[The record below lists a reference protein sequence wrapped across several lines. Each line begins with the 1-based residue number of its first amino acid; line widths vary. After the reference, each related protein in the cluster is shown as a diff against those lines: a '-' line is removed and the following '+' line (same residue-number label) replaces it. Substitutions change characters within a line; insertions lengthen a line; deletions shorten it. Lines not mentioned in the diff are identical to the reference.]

1 MEKDQYTEEEMMKMK
16 PGQLTDIGVCPTC
29 FDRTHDGCIF
39 KAKKEETVVY
49 EDKDIECFFVGNPR
63 NVGHMAISTM
73 THYHDMREAPYEL
86 NDKIFRFAKKLMD
99 IIVNVYHCERVY
111 MCTMCDGLANHY
123 HVQLIPRYSTEDRG
137 SRIFVNNRKAYEFDE
152 EKFNQVRA
160 EIQKFGEEFSK
171 SDAKKL

>member
-1 MEKDQYTEEEMMKMK
+1 MNKDSYTEEEKMQMK

-29 FDRTHDGCIF
+29 FDRTHNGCIF

-49 EDKDIECFFVGNPR
+49 EDEDIEIFFVGNPR
-63 NVGHMAISTM
+63 NVGHMIISTM

-99 IIVNVYHCERVY
+99 IIVEVFHCVRVY

-123 HVQLIPRYSTEDRG
+123 HVQLIPRYSTEERG
-137 SRIFVNNRKAYEFDE
+137 SDIFVKKRQAYVFDE
-152 EKFNQVRA
+152 EKFNLVKA
-160 EIQKFGEEFSK
+160 EIQKYAPELMK
-171 SDAKKL
+171 PAVKKD